1 MYSINFSAIEKR
13 FPLSLHYNGNNS
25 YLFVNGKE
33 IIKSKAKNSEI
44 VKDSERLYLFK
55 KHFKRRI

>member
-13 FPLSLHYNGNNS
+13 FPLNLHYNGNNS

-44 VKDSERLYLFK
+44 VKDSERFYLFK
-55 KHFKRRI
+55 KHFKRRF